1 VDAILTR
8 TDLRVELDAAFARNA
23 SLINKTSVGDVSSTN
38 FVRDCKS
45 VIFNDSEG
53 NEAGR
58 LSWANGTI
66 SFSGNMDK
74 SATLF
79 FSTLQDLWYSE
90 K

>member
-1 VDAILTR
+1 MDKET
-8 TDLRVELDAAFARNA
+8 LRVELDAAFARNA
-23 SLINKTSVGDVSSTN
+23 SLINKTNAGDVSSTN
-38 FVRDCKS
+38 LVRDCKG

-66 SFSGNMDK
+66 SFSGNIDR
-74 SATLF
+74 SAILF
-79 FSTLQDLWYSE
+79 FSTLQDLWCSE

>member
-1 VDAILTR
+1 MDKET
-8 TDLRVELDAAFARNA
+8 LRVELDAAFARNA
-23 SLINKTSVGDVSSTN
+23 SLINKTNAGDVSSTN
-38 FVRDCKS
+38 LVRDCKG

-66 SFSGNMDK
+66 SFSGNMDM